1 MQSSKWRICEHNFDV
16 VSPPPG
22 EAGRR
27 WQNVRFFLSHQYV
40 MEHTRFMET
49 PNITDCVDY
58 LLHVRKIVLLNI
70 PPNDVKKLVFQR
82 HA

>member
-1 MQSSKWRICEHNFDV
+1 
-16 VSPPPG
+16 
-22 EAGRR
+22 
-27 WQNVRFFLSHQYV
+27 
-40 MEHTRFMET
+40 MET